1 MTLSPAASDIMSL
14 LQLCPTAF
22 NNMYLLL
29 YSYVCFLKF
38 SLRGPIDP
46 WITLFS
52 IWVFGNFPVI
62 FLLLVSPLIPLCSEN
77 TFCVIS
83 VLLGLWWFISWPRLW
98 SVLVNVL
105 WTLENN
111 MYFVVV
117 RRSILQML
125 SRSYLLL
132 VSLSSSISLLILLS
146 TCCISCWERSVG
158 LCTCNFEFGYSRFSC
173 VSFVSWTVGVYT
185 FRLVLSSW
193 WVDSFIIL

>member
-1 MTLSPAASDIMSL
+1 MIDLLSIFFLTYEVNAINFLPGIPHILISCFFFQFKISL
-14 LQLCPTAF
+14 ISIEISCLTHVLFKNVLVNLQ
-22 NNMYLLL
+22 
-29 YSYVCFLKF
+29 
-38 SLRGPIDP
+38 
-46 WITLFS
+46 
-52 IWVFGNFPVI
+52 VFGNFPVI

-146 TCCISCWERSVG
+146 TCCISC
-158 LCTCNFEFGYSRFSC
+158 
-173 VSFVSWTVGVYT
+173 
-185 FRLVLSSW
+185 
-193 WVDSFIIL
+193 

>member
-1 MTLSPAASDIMSL
+1 M
-14 LQLCPTAF
+14 
-22 NNMYLLL
+22 
-29 YSYVCFLKF
+29 
-38 SLRGPIDP
+38 
-46 WITLFS
+46 ITLFS
-52 IWVFGNFPVI
+52 IRVFGNFPVI

-117 RRSILQML
+117 RQSILQML
-125 SRSYLLL
+125 SRSHLLM

-146 TCCISCWERSVG
+146 TCFISCWERSVG
-158 LCTCNFEFGYSRFSC
+158 LSTVILNLVILISVVSVLFHEQLVCTHLGLFCLLGGLILL
-173 VSFVSWTVGVYT
+173 SFYKVPLYLIICSE
-185 FRLVLSSW
+185 S
-193 WVDSFIIL
+193 SFIWY

>member
-1 MTLSPAASDIMSL
+1 M
-14 LQLCPTAF
+14 
-22 NNMYLLL
+22 
-29 YSYVCFLKF
+29 
-38 SLRGPIDP
+38 
-46 WITLFS
+46 ITLFS
-52 IWVFGNFPVI
+52 IRVFGNFPVI

-117 RRSILQML
+117 RQSILQML
-125 SRSYLLL
+125 SRSHLLM

-146 TCCISCWERSVG
+146 TCFISC
-158 LCTCNFEFGYSRFSC
+158 
-173 VSFVSWTVGVYT
+173 
-185 FRLVLSSW
+185 
-193 WVDSFIIL
+193 